1 MPQVLRR
8 SLLIQLVSV
17 YLVFVAV
24 VLLAGVGVNAVVEQ
38 RLRHDVEASDQA
50 LAQEIAVDTSA
61 KLLSAEA
68 SLQSLGLR
76 VRAARTPDA
85 VINTFQVFMAARSD
99 VEHLYWLDELGII
112 QASVKDTTTL
122 GEPPTSAS
130 DDTAI
135 GIQFT
140 PPRIV
145 EQVVTETRA
154 SPVFEVGIAQTSP
167 AVVTPGVIIA
177 YPVCESN
184 ACDHGG
190 LVGIVAMSLSLYELS
205 QALTPVVGDQQ
216 GRLQISV
223 IDAQGVLVA
232 TGENITAQHNPL
244 MQTVLPTLPG
254 ADQALHGRPGS
265 QLGLGPDG
273 QEWLFSSVPV
283 PKAGWAVVVQRPT
296 SEALAVVTQFHLWL
310 LAAALLFAVGVL
322 VFWLLLMN
330 RVIQPLHALAL
341 RHHTLPS
348 VDQLM
353 LIAGAGLSERE
364 DEIGGLA
371 RSLERLERDVQTQFG
386 ELQTLLETSTAVVGS
401 LDPRAVVGAI
411 IREVRRL
418 VDVQA
423 AAVLVPDEQGVLR
436 VLVSEGHTERYDHA
450 LSLSPENVSSA
461 AVLALRDGRPVQK
474 LLDPKQPPP
483 ALSAEEGF
491 RAVLAIPIISR
502 HVGGVVLVVHRTEP
516 YPFSK
521 NDVDLLLTF
530 ANYATLA
537 WEHAV
542 LYERSDE
549 RLRDVAAENERL
561 YRVTHEEKQ
570 RLAAI
575 MDSMSDGLVLASAD
589 GRVLYANPGAAAITD
604 VPTEALTAGAMA
616 DVHAALRVA
625 SANADDYDRALVRA
639 EMGAQPSWVIE
650 TGNGAN
656 RRAIALRLFDVRS
669 EEGRTIGRGLLL
681 RDVTLEREADE
692 FKTTLLAAV
701 GHELR
706 TPLAAI
712 KGHASTLLQED
723 IAWSPEE
730 RRHSLQTI
738 SAEVDRLTGL
748 VRDLLDL
755 SRQQA
760 GMLPLHREPWRLD
773 DLLAGALQRL
783 GQSPIGLEV
792 DLPQDLPAVEVDR
805 ARIEVVLRNLLA
817 NAVAYGGRGI
827 RVSARSHES
836 VVDVA
841 VSDDGPGIEPE
852 ELPHLFERFHRARQ
866 VAQRR
871 SYGTGLGLAIC
882 KAFVEAH
889 GGSIRAESGPTGT
902 TIRFSLRTAQPPRVA
917 DTEAHA
923 ESAMG

>member
-1 MPQVLRR
+1 
-8 SLLIQLVSV
+8 LIQLVSI
-17 YLVFVAV
+17 YLLFVVV
-24 VLLAGVGVNAVVEQ
+24 VLIAGIGVNAVVEQ
-38 RLRHDVEASDQA
+38 RLRHDVEVSDQA
-50 LAQEIAVDTSA
+50 LAQQIALDTSA

-68 SLQSLGLR
+68 SLETLGS
-76 VRAARTPDA
+76 RAARTPNA
-85 VINTFQVFMAARSD
+85 MIETFQAFMAARSD
-99 VEHLYWLDELGII
+99 VEHVYWLDALGIVRV
-112 QASVKDTTTL
+112 SVKDTTAT
-122 GEPPTSAS
+122 GQPPTSAP
-130 DDTAI
+130 DDTTTET
-135 GIQFT
+135 QFT
-140 PPRIV
+140 PPRVV

-154 SPVFEVGIAQTSP
+154 APVFEVGIAQTSP
-167 AVVTPGVIIA
+167 AAVTPGVIVA
-177 YPVCESN
+177 YPVCANNSCE
-184 ACDHGG
+184 HGG
-190 LVGIVAMSLSLYELS
+190 LIGIVAMSLSLYGLS
-205 QALTPVVGDQQ
+205 ESLAPVVSDQRDQ
-216 GRLQISV
+216 GRRVEISV
-223 IDAQGVLVA
+223 IDAQGVLIA
-232 TGENITAQHNPL
+232 TGENITAQRNPL

-254 ADQALHGRPGS
+254 ADRALRGLPGS
-265 QLGLGPDG
+265 QVGGGPDG
-273 QEWLFSSVPV
+273 QAWLFSSVPV
-283 PKAGWAVVVQRPT
+283 PQAGWAVVVQRPT
-296 SEALAVVTQFHLWL
+296 SEALDVVAQFHLWL
-310 LAAALLFAVGVL
+310 LAAALIFAVGVL

-330 RVIQPLHALAL
+330 RVIQPLHTLAL
-341 RHHTLPS
+341 RHQALPGAS
-348 VDQLM
+348 TPI
-353 LIAGAGLSERE
+353 LIASPRLSERE
-364 DEIGGLA
+364 DEVGGLA
-371 RSLERLERDVQTQFG
+371 RSLERLEQDVQAQLG

-423 AAVLVPDEQGVLR
+423 AAVLVPDEHSVLR
-436 VLVSEGHTERYDHA
+436 VLVSEGHTERYDQT
-450 LSLSPENVSSA
+450 LSLSPERVNSA

-474 LLDPKQPPP
+474 ILDPEQPAP

-516 YPFSK
+516 RPFSK

-549 RLRDVAAENERL
+549 RLREVAAENERL
-561 YRVTHEEKQ
+561 YRATHEEKQ

-575 MDSMSDGLVLASAD
+575 MDSMSDGLVLAGAD
-589 GRVLYANPGAAAITD
+589 GRLLYANRGAASLTG

-625 SANADDYDRALVRA
+625 SASAEDYDRACARA
-639 EMGAQPSWVIE
+639 EMGEQPSWIIE
-650 TGNGAN
+650 TGGEASH
-656 RRAIALRLFDVRS
+656 RAIALRLFDVRN
-669 EEGRTIGRGLLL
+669 EAGRPIGRGLLL
-681 RDVTLEREADE
+681 RDATLEREADE

-723 IAWSPEE
+723 VAWSPED
-730 RRHSLQTI
+730 RNHSLRTI

-755 SRQQA
+755 SRQQV
-760 GMLPLHREPWRLD
+760 GILPLHRKSWRLK

-783 GQSPIGLEV
+783 SQPPMKLEV

-817 NAVAYGGRGI
+817 NAVAYGGTVV
-827 RVSARSHES
+827 RVAARAHDDVME
-836 VVDVA
+836 VA
-841 VSDDGPGIEPE
+841 VSDDGFGIAPE
-852 ELPHLFERFHRARQ
+852 ELPHLFERFHRAGQ
-866 VAQRR
+866 GVQRR
-871 SYGTGLGLAIC
+871 SHGTGLGLAIC

-889 GGSIRAESGPTGT
+889 GGTIRAESSGAGT
-902 TIRFSLRTAQPPRVA
+902 TIRFSLCTAQTSRTADAEAP
-917 DTEAHA
+917 AHA
-923 ESAMG
+923 AM